1 MISSPITSM
10 LSRGQQLQKPREDH
24 SAVLKRFLW
33 STASGRL
40 TTMPNEA

>member
-24 SAVLKRFLW
+24 SGVLKRFLW